1 MSVNPDSNGS
11 NADLLNVDELSIYYE
26 KIQAT
31 WNVSFS
37 VKESSITA
45 LVGSNGAGKTAIM
58 KSICGILPQNSGSI
72 VYQGHALDALP
83 PHKRVDLGISLV
95 PEGRKL
101 FPFLTVKENLEI
113 GAFTK
118 RARKRLNQTMEEMYE
133 LFPILAKRSNQL
145 AVTLSGGEQQM
156 LAIGR
161 GLMSLPNLLML
172 DEPSLGLAP
181 IIVKRVFDTIQ
192 QINANGVTILLV
204 EQNVSQTLQFV
215 QTAYI
220 LETGRITLYGSG
232 HELMENADVKKSYLG
247 L

>member
-1 MSVNPDSNGS
+1 MSANHNPNGS
-11 NADLLNVDELSIYYE
+11 NANFLSVDELSICYE

-31 WNVSFS
+31 WDVSFS
-37 VKESSITA
+37 VKEHSITA

-58 KSICGILPQNSGSI
+58 KSICGILPQKSGSI
-72 VYQGHALDALP
+72 IYKEHVLDSLQP
-83 PHKRVDLGISLV
+83 YKRVDLGISLV

-118 RARKRLNQTMEEMYE
+118 RARKKLSQTLAEVCE

-161 GLMSLPNLLML
+161 GLMSLPKLLML

-181 IIVKRVFDTIQ
+181 IIVKRVFDTIKL
-192 QINANGVTILLV
+192 INANGVTILLV
-204 EQNVSQTLQFV
+204 EQNMSQTLQFA

-220 LETGRITLYGSG
+220 LETGRITLHGSG
-232 HELMENADVKKSYLG
+232 TDLLENPEIKKSYLG

>member
-1 MSVNPDSNGS
+1 MSANHNPSGS
-11 NADLLNVDELSIYYE
+11 NANFLSADALSICYE

-31 WNVSFS
+31 WDVSFS
-37 VKESSITA
+37 VKEHSITA

-58 KSICGILPQNSGSI
+58 KSICGILRQKSGSI
-72 VYQGHALDALP
+72 IYKNHVLDDLQPYQ
-83 PHKRVDLGISLV
+83 RVDLGISLV

-113 GAFTK
+113 GAFTR
-118 RARKRLNQTMEEMYE
+118 RARKKLGQTIEEVYE

-161 GLMSLPNLLML
+161 GLMSLPKLLML

-181 IIVKRVFDTIQ
+181 IIVKRVFDTIKL
-192 QINANGVTILLV
+192 INANGVTILLV
-204 EQNVSQTLQFV
+204 EQNMSQTLQFA
-215 QTAYI
+215 QSAYI
-220 LETGRITLYGSG
+220 IETGRITLHGSG
-232 HELMENADVKKSYLG
+232 SDLLENPEVKKSYLG

>member
-1 MSVNPDSNGS
+1 MSVEHNPYSANT
-11 NADLLNVDELSIYYE
+11 NMLKVDRLSIFYE

-31 WNVSFS
+31 WDVSFS
-37 VKESSITA
+37 VKESSISA

-58 KSICGILPQNSGSI
+58 KSICGILPQTSGSI
-72 VYQGHALDALP
+72 IYQDHVLDKLQP
-83 PHKRVDLGISLV
+83 YQRVDLGISLV

-118 RARKRLNQTMEEMYE
+118 RARKRINQTLKEVYE

-145 AVTLSGGEQQM
+145 AATLSGGEQQM

-161 GLMSLPNLLML
+161 GLMSCPKLLML

-181 IIVKRVFDTIQ
+181 IIVKRVFEAIQ
-192 QINANGVTILLV
+192 QINATGVTILLV
-204 EQNVSQTLQFV
+204 EQNVSQTLKFAQI
-215 QTAYI
+215 AYI
-220 LETGRITLYGSG
+220 LETGHISMHGKG
-232 HELMENADVKKSYLG
+232 CELLENSEIKKSYLG

>member
-1 MSVNPDSNGS
+1 MSANHNHNGS
-11 NADLLNVDELSIYYE
+11 NANFLSVDELSICYE

-31 WNVSFS
+31 WDVSFA
-37 VKESSITA
+37 VKEHSITA

-58 KSICGILPQNSGSI
+58 KSICGILPQKSGSI
-72 VYQGHALDALP
+72 VYQEHVLDTLP
-83 PHKRVDLGISLV
+83 PYKRVDLGISLV

-113 GAFTK
+113 GAFTQ
-118 RARKRLNQTMEEMYE
+118 RARKKLSQTLEEVHE
-133 LFPILAKRSNQL
+133 LFPILATRSNQL

-161 GLMSLPNLLML
+161 GLMSLPKLLML

-181 IIVKRVFDTIQ
+181 IIVKRVFDTIKL
-192 QINANGVTILLV
+192 INANGVTILLV
-204 EQNVSQTLQFV
+204 EQNMSQTLQFA

-220 LETGRITLYGSG
+220 LETGRITLHGSG
-232 HELMENADVKKSYLG
+232 SELLENPEVKKSYLG

>member
-1 MSVNPDSNGS
+1 MSANPSTTHS
-11 NADLLNVDELSIYYE
+11 NANFLSVDELSIYYE

-31 WNVSFS
+31 WDVSFS
-37 VKESSITA
+37 VKEHSITA

-58 KSICGILPQNSGSI
+58 KSICGILPQKSGSI
-72 VYQGHALDALP
+72 IYKDHVLDSLQP
-83 PHKRVDLGISLV
+83 YKRVDLGISLV

-118 RARKRLNQTMEEMYE
+118 RARKKLGQTLEEMYE

-161 GLMSLPNLLML
+161 GLMSLPKLLML

-181 IIVKRVFDTIQ
+181 IIVQRVFDTIKL
-192 QINANGVTILLV
+192 INANGVTILLV
-204 EQNVSQTLQFV
+204 EQNMSQTLQFA

-220 LETGRITLYGSG
+220 LETGHITLHGSG
-232 HELMENADVKKSYLG
+232 SDLLVNPEVKKSYLG

>member
-1 MSVNPDSNGS
+1 MSVNPNLNLPNSM
-11 NADLLNVDELSIYYE
+11 LLNVDRLSIFYE

-31 WNVSFS
+31 WEVNFS
-37 VKESSITA
+37 VAEQSITA

-58 KSICGILPQNSGSI
+58 KSICGILPQTTGSI
-72 VYQGHALDALP
+72 VYQDKFLDKLQP
-83 PHKRVDLGISLV
+83 YQRVDLGISLV

-118 RARKRLNQTMEEMYE
+118 RARKRLNQTLQEVNN

-161 GLMSLPNLLML
+161 GLMSCPKLLML

-181 IIVKRVFDTIQ
+181 IIVKRVFDIIQ
-192 QINANGVTILLV
+192 QINATGVTILLV
-204 EQNVSQTLQFV
+204 EQNVSQTLKLAQA
-215 QTAYI
+215 AYI
-220 LETGRITLYGSG
+220 LETGHIVMHGNSD
-232 HELMENADVKKSYLG
+232 ELLENPEIKKSYLG

>member
-1 MSVNPDSNGS
+1 MSENPESTLSNPV
-11 NADLLNVDELSIYYE
+11 LLNVDRLSIFYE

-31 WNVSFS
+31 WEVNFS
-37 VKESSITA
+37 VKEQSITA

-58 KSICGILPQNSGSI
+58 KSICGVLPQTAGSI
-72 VYQGHALDALP
+72 VYQDKFLDKLQP
-83 PHKRVDLGISLV
+83 YQRVNLGISLV

-118 RARKRLNQTMEEMYE
+118 RARRRLRQTMGEIHE

-161 GLMSLPNLLML
+161 GLMSCPKLLML

-192 QINANGVTILLV
+192 KINAAGVSILLV
-204 EQNVSQTLQFV
+204 EQNVSQTLKLAQV
-215 QTAYI
+215 AYI
-220 LETGRITLYGSG
+220 LETGHIVMHGKGS
-232 HELMENADVKKSYLG
+232 ELLENPEIKKSYLG
-247 L
+247 F

>member
-1 MSVNPDSNGS
+1 MSVNPKLNLPNSV
-11 NADLLNVDELSIYYE
+11 LLNVERLSIFYE

-31 WNVSFS
+31 WEVNFS
-37 VKESSITA
+37 VAEQSITA

-58 KSICGILPQNSGSI
+58 KSICGILPQTNGSI
-72 VYQGHALDALP
+72 VYQGKYLDKLQP
-83 PHKRVDLGISLV
+83 YQRVDLGISLV

-118 RARKRLNQTMEEMYE
+118 RARKRLNQTLQEVYK

-161 GLMSLPNLLML
+161 GLMSYPKLLML

-192 QINANGVTILLV
+192 QINATGVTILLV
-204 EQNVSQTLQFV
+204 EQNVSRTLKLAQA
-215 QTAYI
+215 AYI
-220 LETGRITLYGSG
+220 LETGHIVMHGNG
-232 HELMENADVKKSYLG
+232 NELLENPEIKKSYLG

>member
-1 MSVNPDSNGS
+1 MSVNPDSKQA
-11 NADLLNVDELSIYYE
+11 NANFLLVDELSIFYE

-37 VKESSITA
+37 VKENSITA

-58 KSICGILPQNSGSI
+58 KSICGVLPQRGGSI
-72 VYQGHALDALP
+72 VYKDHVLDDLQ
-83 PHKRVDLGISLV
+83 PHQRVDLGISLV

-101 FPFLTVKENLEI
+101 FPSLTVKENLEI

-118 RARKRLNQTMEEMYE
+118 RARKKLGQTLSDVYD

-181 IIVKRVFDTIQ
+181 IIVNRVFDTIR

-204 EQNVSQTLQFV
+204 EQNVSQTLQFAE
-215 QTAYI
+215 TAYI
-220 LETGRITLYGSG
+220 LETGRITLHGSG
-232 HELMENADVKKSYLG
+232 HELLENAEVKKSYLG

>member
-1 MSVNPDSNGS
+1 MPANPNGKAEKFNLLSVN
-11 NADLLNVDELSIYYE
+11 ELSIYYE
-26 KIQAT
+26 SIQAT
-31 WNVSFS
+31 WDVSFS
-37 VKESSITA
+37 VKEQSITA

-58 KSICGILPQNSGSI
+58 KSICGVLPITKGNIRYQNQI
-72 VYQGHALDALP
+72 INKMAPYQ
-83 PHKRVDLGISLV
+83 RVELGISLI

-101 FPFLTVKENLEI
+101 FPYLTVKENLEI

-118 RARKRLNQTMEEMYE
+118 RARKRLGQTIDEVYQ
-133 LFPILAKRSNQL
+133 LFPILAKRTNQL

-161 GLMSLPNLLML
+161 GLMSCPKLLML

-181 IIVKRVFDTIQ
+181 LIVKQVFEIVRR
-192 QINANGVTILLV
+192 INANGVTILLV
-204 EQNVSQTLQFV
+204 EQNVSHTLQMA

-220 LETGRITLYGSG
+220 LETGRVSMQGRGCDLLEDPEI
-232 HELMENADVKKSYLG
+232 KKSYLG

>member
-1 MSVNPDSNGS
+1 MSVKPNTKVDGS
-11 NADLLNVDELSIYYE
+11 DLLAVNGLSIYYE
-26 KIQAT
+26 SIQAT
-31 WNVSFS
+31 WDVSFS
-37 VKESSITA
+37 VKAQSITA

-58 KSICGILPQNSGSI
+58 KSICGVLPFERGSI
-72 VYQGHALDALP
+72 RFDDQIIDKMAPYQ
-83 PHKRVDLGISLV
+83 RVELGISLI

-101 FPFLTVKENLEI
+101 FPYLSVRENLEI

-118 RARKRLNQTMEEMYE
+118 RARKQLDQTIEEVYQ
-133 LFPILAKRSNQL
+133 LFPILAKRTNQL

-161 GLMSLPNLLML
+161 GLMSCPRLLML

-181 IIVKRVFDTIQ
+181 LIVQQVFEIVRR
-192 QINANGVTILLV
+192 INANGVTILLV
-204 EQNVSQTLQFV
+204 EQNVSHTLQMA

-220 LETGRITLYGSG
+220 LETGRISMQGRGCDL
-232 HELMENADVKKSYLG
+232 LENPEIKKTYLG